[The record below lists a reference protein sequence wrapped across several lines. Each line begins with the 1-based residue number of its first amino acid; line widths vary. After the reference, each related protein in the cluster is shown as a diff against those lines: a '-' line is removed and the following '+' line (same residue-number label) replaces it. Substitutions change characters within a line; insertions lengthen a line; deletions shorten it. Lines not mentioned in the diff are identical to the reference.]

1 VTGAHN
7 PGANRAF
14 ADDAIIV
21 AMLLNNAA
29 RRVESTVFGL
39 TGLNRDE
46 SALITLLAL
55 AALAKTFGDAT
66 PTVKRPT
73 RPSSVGVVVGGS
85 LVKDAAHRIAGSG
98 SRGVPGF
105 VGLVAFALIWRYH
118 PLARGS
124 ARVARGSVHAIEA
137 SERTIRRVYGGK
149 PRS

>member
-1 VTGAHN
+1 MTGEQH

-14 ADDAIIV
+14 ADDAIII
-21 AMLLNNAA
+21 AMLLNRGR
-29 RRVESTVFGL
+29 RRVESTIFGL

-55 AALAKTFGDAT
+55 AALVKALEDKT
-66 PTVKRPT
+66 PTVKRPS
-73 RPSSVGVVVGGS
+73 RPSAVNAVVGGS
-85 LVKDAAHRIAGSG
+85 LVKDAAHRIAGSS

-124 ARVARGSVHAIEA
+124 AGVARGSVRAVEA
-137 SERTIRRVYGGK
+137 SERRIRRIYGGK
-149 PRS
+149 PKS